1 MICRR
6 LAGFFLLAMIVAGL
20 GVPLS
25 AEDVKQPDTVVP
37 LNRDV
42 PRHHQINERAKQG
55 NVDLLF
61 IGDSITQGWE
71 GAGKEVWKA
80 RYEPRNAMNAGIGG
94 DRTQHV
100 LWRLENG
107 NIDGLKPK
115 AAVLMIGTNNM
126 GANSAEDIAT
136 GIKAVVKKL
145 RTSLP
150 ETKLL
155 VLAVFPRGEKPDE
168 DLRKKN
174 EAINKLI
181 EDVGDG
187 KMIQYLNINEKLMNA
202 DGTQNREIMPDLVHL
217 SPRGYEIWGDAIEGK
232 VAEMLG
238 ETK

>member
-1 MICRR
+1 MNRR
-6 LAGFFLLAMIVAGL
+6 RFASVAFLAVAVTGL

-25 AEDVKQPDTVVP
+25 AEDAKQPDTVVP

-71 GAGKEVWKA
+71 GAGKDVWKA

-107 NIDGLKPK
+107 NIYGLKPK

-126 GANSAEDIAT
+126 GANSPEEIAA
-136 GIKAVVKKL
+136 GIKAVINKL

-150 ETKLL
+150 ETRLL

-168 DLRKKN
+168 ELRKKN

-187 KMIQYLNINEKLMNA
+187 KMVQYLNINAKLMNA

-217 SPRGYEIWGDAIEGK
+217 SPRGYEIWGEAIEGK

-238 ETK
+238 EKK

>member
-1 MICRR
+1 MNRR
-6 LAGFFLLAMIVAGL
+6 RFASVAFLAVAVTGL

-25 AEDVKQPDTVVP
+25 AEDAKQPDTVVP

-71 GAGKEVWKA
+71 GAGKDVWKA

-126 GANSAEDIAT
+126 GANSPEEIAA
-136 GIKAVVKKL
+136 GIKAVINKL

-150 ETKLL
+150 ETRLL

-168 DLRKKN
+168 ELRKKN

-187 KMIQYLNINEKLMNA
+187 KMVQYLNINAKLMNA

-217 SPRGYEIWGDAIEGK
+217 SPRGYEIWGEAIEGK

-238 ETK
+238 EKK

>member
-1 MICRR
+1 MMVRR
-6 LAGFFLLAMIVAGL
+6 FVSFAVLAMAIVGL
-20 GVPLS
+20 RATLS
-25 AEDVKQPDTVVP
+25 AEDAKQPETVVP

-42 PRHHQINERAKQG
+42 PRHKTINERAKQG

-80 RYEPRNAMNAGIGG
+80 RYEPRKAMNAGIGG

-126 GANSAEDIAT
+126 GANSAEDIAA
-136 GIKAVVKKL
+136 GIKAVIKKL

-155 VLAVFPRGEKPDE
+155 VLGVFPRGEKPDE

-187 KMIQYLNINEKLMNA
+187 KMVQYLNINAKLMNA
-202 DGTQNREIMPDLVHL
+202 DGTQNKEIMPDLVHL
-217 SPRGYEIWGDAIEGK
+217 SPRGYEIWGEAIEAK

-238 ETK
+238 EKK